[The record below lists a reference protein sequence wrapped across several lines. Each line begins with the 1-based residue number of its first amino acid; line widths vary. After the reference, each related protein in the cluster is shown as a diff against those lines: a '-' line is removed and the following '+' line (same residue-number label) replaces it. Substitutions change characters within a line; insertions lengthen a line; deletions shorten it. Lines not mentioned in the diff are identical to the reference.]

1 MRRRSNNE
9 GCIYQRSDGRWVVQ
23 ITLQGKLRQFY
34 FKSNDAAVE
43 HLKELHR
50 QQVVGKNIAAS
61 DEPFGVYLARWLT
74 ETKSSKVRQNTLE
87 DYVAVAQNHILP
99 VLGQKPIGS
108 IDTAT
113 IQSLYDGMS
122 VAGKSPQVIRKTHV
136 LLTGVFNSMLPDR
149 IIERNP
155 VGQTDRPKI
164 VKKQKV
170 LFDDEQERIFLET
183 VLRSKSRYKDLALV
197 YWETGCRISEILGL
211 KWSCVG
217 ADFINIENA
226 RVQVAGGMAD
236 NDPKTAGSRRK
247 VYLSP
252 ECITL
257 INKQPKNTAY
267 VFTTA
272 DGKPIRQR
280 NWRRQWDQWLITAF
294 GIDETKSK
302 YIKVKDKDVL
312 KYAVPAV
319 SITPHSTRHMQAVK
333 LFQSGWTVADVQQ
346 RGGWESPKVLQEI
359 YAKHSSED
367 RQKRMAAAARIETT
381 VKTTVNQENASG

>member
-34 FKSNDAAVE
+34 FKTNDAAVE

-122 VAGKSPQVIRKTHV
+122 AAGKSPQVIRKTHV

-197 YWETGCRISEILGL
+197 YWKPVAASRKSSASNGPVSALILSTS
-211 KWSCVG
+211 KM
-217 ADFINIENA
+217 
-226 RVQVAGGMAD
+226 R
-236 NDPKTAGSRRK
+236 GSR
-247 VYLSP
+247 SP
-252 ECITL
+252 AEWPTMTPRPPAAGA
-257 INKQPKNTAY
+257 K
-267 VFTTA
+267 FTCR
-272 DGKPIRQR
+272 P
-280 NWRRQWDQWLITAF
+280 N
-294 GIDETKSK
+294 
-302 YIKVKDKDVL
+302 
-312 KYAVPAV
+312 V
-319 SITPHSTRHMQAVK
+319 SP
-333 LFQSGWTVADVQQ
+333 
-346 RGGWESPKVLQEI
+346 
-359 YAKHSSED
+359 
-367 RQKRMAAAARIETT
+367 
-381 VKTTVNQENASG
+381 